1 MKAACKIDPPSW
13 MTDDATIRVMRAL
26 GAFNVSPDAMFVGGC
41 VRNVLLGRPVSD
53 IDIATKNYPETV
65 IRKLESTKIKPIPT
79 GIEHGTI
86 TAVLDGRSF
95 EITTLR
101 RDVETDGRRAVVSYT
116 DDWYEDAQRRD
127 FTMNTLLANMD
138 GEIFDPAGDGVSD
151 LQARRVRFVG
161 DAAARIAEDHLRILR
176 FFRFHAQYGEGTPD
190 DASLIACR
198 DGANGIDALS
208 RERITQEF
216 LKIMAV
222 AEPVP
227 TLALMFRNGVLEDM
241 GQAFNKDRMAYF
253 CRMQTRHDCV
263 DIIAR
268 LFMLAG
274 MKAEP
279 FETRLILS
287 NAQKKML
294 ETLATGMEALKKAPS
309 RKILRAL
316 IYRIGNAAAAQAY
329 LLNLAQRDAPVDSE
343 LLDLAR
349 YWQPPVF
356 PVKGEDLIAA
366 GYAPGPEMGAVLA
379 ELEEG
384 WIKKDFSDRPVKIP
398 QKK

>member
-1 MKAACKIDPPSW
+1 MKAVLKIDPPFW
-13 MTDDATIRVMRAL
+13 MADDATIRVMRAL
-26 GAFNVSPDAMFVGGC
+26 GGFNPSPDALFVGGC
-41 VRNVLLGRPVSD
+41 VRNTLLKMPVGD

-65 IRKLESTKIKPIPT
+65 VRKLEGAKIKPIPT
-79 GIEHGTI
+79 GMDHGTI
-86 TAVLDGRSF
+86 TAVIDGRSF

-138 GEIFDPAGDGVSD
+138 GEIFDPTGEGVSD

-176 FFRFHAQYGEGTPD
+176 FFRFYAQYGAGAPD
-190 DASLIACR
+190 ADALAACR
-198 DGANGIDALS
+198 EGAGGIDALS

-216 LKIMAV
+216 LKILSV
-222 AEPVP
+222 AEPAP
-227 TLALMFRNGVLEDM
+227 TLALMFKNGVLEDM
-241 GQAFNKDRMAYF
+241 GQAFNKDGMAYF
-253 CRMQTRHDCV
+253 CRMQVRHECMDV
-263 DIIAR
+263 MAR

-274 MKAEP
+274 MRAEK

-287 NAQKKML
+287 NAQKKILDTL
-294 ETLATGMEALKKAPS
+294 EEGAGYLKKTPS
-309 RKILRAL
+309 RKVLRAFV
-316 IYRIGNAAAAQAY
+316 YRIGNAAAAQAY
-329 LLNLAQRDAPVDSE
+329 LLNLARRDAPVDME
-343 LLDLAR
+343 LLDLTR

-366 GYAPGPEMGAVLA
+366 GYIPGPDMGALLS

-384 WIKKDFSDRPVKIP
+384 WIKKDFPDRPVKIP
-398 QKK
+398 KKK